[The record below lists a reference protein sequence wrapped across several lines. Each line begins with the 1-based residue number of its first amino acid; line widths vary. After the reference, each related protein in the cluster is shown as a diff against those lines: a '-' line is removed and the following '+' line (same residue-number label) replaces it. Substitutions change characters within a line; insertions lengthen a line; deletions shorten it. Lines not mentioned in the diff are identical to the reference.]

1 MRKFFAEIICNIDIF
16 LYYCTFKTLSYNT
29 SDYEKNH
36 ITLFLCAVVQG
47 AWAQNY
53 KYVERK
59 WVGSDTSGQIEFS
72 EKTANEGTYDVLSG
86 AKYGSGGGLNG
97 IGSGA
102 SEEYEFFIVNSNYTI
117 NNGLTVKGTC
127 KVILCSGYTLTVKG
141 NGIEVLE
148 GSRLIIYDQTEDGTN
163 RGRLIVNCE
172 KRYNAAIGSKYGEQP
187 GAIEI
192 HGGYVEAHSGRE
204 AAGIG
209 GGGEAYGAEVTIYGG
224 TVKAYGGYEAA
235 GIGAGAIGS
244 SNDYDYD
251 YYAKMGTLKVY
262 GGNVYA
268 EGGES
273 GAGIGTG
280 RDNGNVVHVDGSAT
294 FYGGKVEAK
303 GGDSGA
309 GIGGGSGNS
318 GMHIAI
324 NGGEITASGGYL
336 AAGIGGGALGKGSDP
351 KINAKIII
359 RGGTIKA
366 YGGKY
371 AAGIGGGCD
380 ASGGTVEI
388 YGGDVFTDGGM
399 DAAGIGSGEEGANDI
414 DGGSL
419 TVYGGHVFAD
429 GTGWGAGIGGG
440 EDADGA
446 NVTIKGGVVE
456 AYAGS
461 DAGEKNGSAI
471 GTEDGDGHR
480 GSFHLDDHLMVHAGQ
495 TPTDAKGYL
504 FTYGERVPACF
515 FRPYCRVEPCTH
527 EGHTYTINGT
537 DANGTHTLRCTH
549 CLDRTEEKHTFEGG
563 VCTVC
568 GVGGAISTVS
578 IYLPERE
585 GDTYTD
591 GHYATEP
598 RTQQLVTG
606 TTISMPAPPVTY
618 LPNGV
623 KFAGWAVGT
632 PTGLGITSFWKG
644 DDEQVVTA
652 GTSYTV
658 SGDVSLTAR
667 YQAVSV
673 TLADAA
679 DNGAVLYQ
687 HDGMKTQKVT
697 LAGRTLYKDGSWNTL
712 CLPFNLTLSGSPL
725 DGDGM
730 DVRTLSA
737 SSFNGKGTLTL
748 TFTDVSDEITAGT
761 PFIIRW
767 DNTGGTLTEDD
778 LVFPS
783 VTIHSTPGS
792 IETDYVDFTGIF
804 SPEMIYDAEV
814 KNRLY
819 LGAGNTLYYPD
830 TEGFTIGS
838 CRAYFKLKQGLTAG
852 EATTSQPLGIRAFA
866 LDFGDS
872 EQTGIRHT
880 SDATPSGDGSWYTL
894 DGRRL
899 GGTPTTRRLYIHD
912 GKKVVIE

>member
-1 MRKFFAEIICNIDIF
+1 MRKIILLF
-16 LYYCTFKTLSYNT
+16 
-29 SDYEKNH
+29 
-36 ITLFLCAVVQG
+36 FLCAVVQG

-59 WVGSDTSGQIEFS
+59 WVGGDTSGQIELS

-336 AAGIGGGALGKGSDP
+336 AAGIGGGAYGKGSDP

-366 YGGKY
+366 YGGEY

-515 FRPYCRVEPCTH
+515 FRPYCKVEPCTH
-527 EGHTYTINGT
+527 EGHTYTCDD
-537 DANGTHTLRCTH
+537 DATHTLHCPH
-549 CLDRTEEKHTFEGG
+549 CLIREQEPHETTSTDH
-563 VCTVC
+563 VCTKC
-568 GVGGAISTVS
+568 GGTSNSRQVTF
-578 IYLPERE
+578 YLP
-585 GDTYTD
+585 
-591 GHYATEP
+591 
-598 RTQQLVTG
+598 
-606 TTISMPAPPVTY
+606 
-618 LPNGV
+618 
-623 KFAGWAVGT
+623 
-632 PTGLGITSFWKG
+632 
-644 DDEQVVTA
+644 
-652 GTSYTV
+652 
-658 SGDVSLTAR
+658 
-667 YQAVSV
+667 
-673 TLADAA
+673 
-679 DNGAVLYQ
+679 
-687 HDGMKTQKVT
+687 
-697 LAGRTLYKDGSWNTL
+697 
-712 CLPFNLTLSGSPL
+712 
-725 DGDGM
+725 
-730 DVRTLSA
+730 
-737 SSFNGKGTLTL
+737 
-748 TFTDVSDEITAGT
+748 
-761 PFIIRW
+761 
-767 DNTGGTLTEDD
+767 DNTGGNLYAPNSFRVAKDSTITLPNPPEGTDPDGLQFYVWLEDKQVRSPLD
-778 LVFPS
+778 M
-783 VTIHSTPGS
+783 
-792 IETDYVDFTGIF
+792 GIT
-804 SPEMIYDAEV
+804 SYLWQSGEM
-814 KNRLY
+814 N
-819 LGAGNTLYYPD
+819 
-830 TEGFTIGS
+830 
-838 CRAYFKLKQGLTAG
+838 
-852 EATTSQPLGIRAFA
+852 
-866 LDFGDS
+866 
-872 EQTGIRHT
+872 
-880 SDATPSGDGSWYTL
+880 GSWLPLYNVYRHERCEL
-894 DGRRL
+894 HCPLSGRQHHPGRCS
-899 GGTPTTRRLYIHD
+899 
-912 GKKVVIE
+912 